1 MNSAFYLW
9 RRLSNNDS
17 VYTEEALLAAS
28 NYIVVLAEPG
38 GGKTELMKSLARQLG
53 TSTITANKF
62 KHLGADVEN
71 HPLVID
77 AFDELAKLDQTG
89 IHSLLANAQKAKPT
103 RVIIS
108 SRSSE
113 WGTAATN
120 SFEDYLGRSP
130 LVVRLCEFEEEEQR
144 EIFQHHVRGEE
155 FSKFQA
161 EVARFDL
168 GALLPNPQFLKMF
181 ADAYIE
187 SGRRFIDKR
196 NIFSQAVERLAKEAN
211 VNVVQTLSSTQR
223 VALSSEVFA
232 KILLSG
238 AEGIGTSELTADRIY
253 PLLASLFDRHIAS
266 GGILATRLFKPG
278 ESADQHRPVHK
289 IVAEYCAADYLAKR
303 IADPVDPLTLYKC
316 LPIIAPNNIVRDELR
331 GLLGW
336 LAALGDRSIQEA
348 AIKLDPYAVLANGD
362 PSQLEHSSKRLL
374 IQGLKDVETK
384 DPYFRRGDAW
394 RRFSASGFFTQEVM
408 TEIKPL
414 LASGSDGHL
423 RDLILELLTGS
434 PAIAHLTQ
442 EMRQLILNSSES
454 EHTRLLASRCLLD
467 LSGHDHRADLEVLVS
482 EASHTSLKIAVSI
495 LTAIGAE
502 ALGLAYLSSFFRV
515 CSKLY
520 PSQQEPYKS
529 TIGTRYFIR
538 RFVSALDLNSI
549 EWLLDDLT
557 KDLVCV
563 CDKKYYECDCRI
575 GISKIVGQ
583 MLDRYFDLASPPFVP
598 TKVWRW
604 VGNLV
609 FNEQKSAGQSKAVQV
624 LQNDNVLRQG
634 IMALAI
640 GNLTDSDEIF
650 QTKIQKFEFHS
661 HSGLHFQA
669 ADYKFMIDLAFE
681 TDNPALWA
689 SYIPMHNFHQGEAL
703 RGPNKLRRHMREQA
717 LKKTSCMREWAKFN
731 MAAAQSA
738 QDLKKSMFSHT
749 RRMKRRRREQN
760 DMNKLNIQYLRD
772 NRELIESGRHWRCLA
787 RFADLVLNSPDR
799 IEHEFG
805 DGALVNVVSKALRNC
820 LDFIAPEVPDL
831 FRLAELQCASQGS
844 YAEPVLYAACLEIM
858 RSDGNLESVD
868 LTLLSA
874 LRTNLDMGYSAV
886 SDNERKA
893 LKDEVNRLI
902 FAAEGSA
909 EVFLRQY
916 VEPQLAQKNC
926 QRADIWLLRGD
937 EAFSNLRAAISI
949 EWLNRFPDLALASL
963 DTLFEIAAEFGDRE
977 ALQKIIAERCSTLM
991 STWPSPTGDED
1002 LENRRMFWLV
1012 RAFYFLNGTP
1022 ETYQSWLKT
1031 DRDTIFLL
1039 KGRSVRFNY
1048 GEHSH
1053 WPNLTLNKVVAV
1065 LEAFIDKWPKVDLPS
1080 HWGTDSP
1087 SGENAYRFLTEI
1099 VWLIDSDVSDNAVV
1113 VIDRLLA
1120 DPKFTDMHND
1130 LKSMR
1135 ARKISQKAR
1144 RDFEPPTPKEIV
1156 DRLDRDIVV
1165 NVEGLRQLVLQ
1176 ELQDFQK
1183 AINGGEFNSAD
1194 RFYDD
1199 GKHLNEVRATEIIA
1213 ERLSLILKPQGIVI
1227 TPEHQLKSANR
1238 SDFTATKL
1246 IGGTRRLLVTEV
1258 KGQWHRELYTAA
1270 AAQLY
1275 ARYSIHPDAEHQGI
1289 YLVIWFGRDVKVAGI
1304 KNRNINTAQELK
1316 TSIEI
1321 TMPSELA
1328 GLIDVFVLDVS
1339 KS

>member
-1 MNSAFYLW
+1 MNSTFYLS
-9 RRLSNNDS
+9 RSLSNNDS
-17 VYTEEALLAAS
+17 IYTEEALLAAS
-28 NYIVVLAEPG
+28 NHIVVLAEPG

-53 TSTITANKF
+53 TSTVTANKF

-89 IHSLLANAQKAKPT
+89 IHSLLANTRKAKPT
-103 RVIIS
+103 HVIIS

-120 SFEDYLGRSP
+120 AFEEYLGCAP
-130 LVVRLCEFEEEEQR
+130 LVVRLCEFEEGEQR
-144 EIFQHHVRGEE
+144 EIFHHHVRGEE

-168 GALLPNPQFLKMF
+168 GSLLPNPQFLKMF
-181 ADAYIE
+181 TDAYIE
-187 SGRRFIDKR
+187 SGRHFTDKR

-232 KILLSG
+232 KLLLSG
-238 AEGIGTSELTADRIY
+238 ADGIGTSELTADRIY
-253 PLLASLFDRHIAS
+253 PLLASLFDRHTAAE
-266 GGILATRLFKPG
+266 GILATRLFKPG

-289 IVAEYCAADYLAKR
+289 IVAEYCAANYLAKR

-316 LPIIAPNNIVRDELR
+316 LPIIAPNNVVRDELR

-336 LAALGDRSIQEA
+336 LAALGDRYIQEV

-374 IQGLKDVETK
+374 IQGLKEVETK
-384 DPYFRRGDAW
+384 DPYFRRGDTW
-394 RRFSASGFFTQEVM
+394 RRFSASGLFTQEVM

-414 LASGSDGHL
+414 LASGSEGHL

-434 PAIAHLTQ
+434 PAITYLTK
-442 EMRQLILNSSES
+442 ELRQLVLNSSES
-454 EHTRLLASRCLLD
+454 EHEHTRLLASRCLLD
-467 LSGHDHRADLEVLVS
+467 LSGYDHRADLGVLVS

-495 LTAIGAE
+495 LTAIGADS
-502 ALGLAYLSSFFRV
+502 LGLAYLSSFLRV
-515 CSKLY
+515 CSNLY
-520 PSQQEPYKS
+520 PRQQESYKS
-529 TIGTRYFIR
+529 IIGTRYFIS
-538 RFVSALDLNSI
+538 RFIGGLDLKSI

-557 KDLVCV
+557 KDFVCT
-563 CDKKYYECDCRI
+563 CRKKHYECDCRI
-575 GISKIVGQ
+575 GVSKIIGL
-583 MLDRYFDLASPPFVP
+583 MLDRYFDLAMPPFAP
-598 TKVWRW
+598 KKVWHW
-604 VGNLV
+604 VGNLI
-609 FNEQKSAGQSKAVQV
+609 FHEQKSPAQSKAVQV
-624 LQNDNVLRQG
+624 LQNDDGLRQG
-634 IMALAI
+634 IMELAL
-640 GNLTDSDEIF
+640 GNLTNTDDIF
-650 QTKIQKFEFHS
+650 ETRIQKFDFHS
-661 HSGLHFQA
+661 HSGLRFQS
-669 ADYKFMIDLAFE
+669 ADYKFMVDLAFE
-681 TDNPALWA
+681 IDNPVLWA
-689 SYIPMHNFHQGEAL
+689 SYIAMHNVHQSKAL

-717 LKKTSCMREWAKFN
+717 LEKSSLMHEWAKFN
-731 MAAAQSA
+731 RAAAQHA
-738 QDLKKSMFSHT
+738 QSQQKSMFSHR
-749 RRMKRRRREQN
+749 RRMKRRHREQN
-760 DMNKLNIQYLRD
+760 DINKLNAQYLRD
-772 NRELIESGRHWRCLA
+772 NRKLVESGRHWGYLA
-787 RFADLVLNSPDR
+787 RFADLTLNSPDK
-799 IEHEFG
+799 IELEFG
-805 DGALVNVVSKALRNC
+805 DGAIVSEALRNC
-820 LDFIAPEVPDL
+820 LDFITPDVPNL
-831 FRLAELQCASQGS
+831 LRLAELQCASQG
-844 YAEPVLYAACLEIM
+844 ACTEPVLFAACLEIM
-858 RSDGNLESVD
+858 RSDGNLQHVD
-868 LTLLSA
+868 LTLLNA

-886 SDNERKA
+886 SDEERQA

-902 FAAEGSA
+902 FADAGSA
-909 EVFLRQY
+909 ETFLRQY
-916 VEPQLAQKNC
+916 VEPQLTQKGC
-926 QRADIWLLRGD
+926 QHPDIWLLRGD
-937 EAFSNLRAAISI
+937 EVFSHLRATISI
-949 EWLNRFPDLALASL
+949 EWLNRFPDLALGSL
-963 DTLFEIAAEFGDRE
+963 DTLFEIAAEFGDRD
-977 ALQKIIAERCSTLM
+977 ALQKIIAERSSAFM
-991 STWPSPTGDED
+991 SAWPSPTGDED
-1002 LENRRMFWLV
+1002 LENRRVFWLV
-1012 RAFYFLNGTP
+1012 RAFYFLVNTPGT
-1022 ETYQSWLKT
+1022 YWNWLKT

-1039 KGRSVRFNY
+1039 KGRSARFNY

-1053 WPNLTLNKVVAV
+1053 WPNLTLSKVVAV

-1080 HWGTDSP
+1080 HWGTGSP

-1099 VWLIDSDVSDNAVV
+1099 VWLIESDVSDDAVP

-1120 DPKFTDMHND
+1120 DPKFTDLYND
-1130 LKSMR
+1130 LKSIR
-1135 ARKISQKAR
+1135 AGKISQKAR
-1144 RDFEPPTPKEIV
+1144 RDYEPPTPREIV
-1156 DRLDRDIVV
+1156 DRLDRDMVV

-1213 ERLSLILKPQGIVI
+1213 ERLSLILKPQGIAI

-1246 IGGTRRLLVTEV
+1246 IGGTRRLLVIEV

-1275 ARYSIHPDAEHQGI
+1275 SRYSIHPDAEHQGI
-1289 YLVIWFGRDVKVAGI
+1289 YLVIWFGRDVNVAGL

-1316 TSIEI
+1316 CSIEK
-1321 TMPSELA
+1321 TTPPELA